1 MKINIKKTA
10 YTLLLAGGIL
20 HGCFLWYSHRPVEII
35 AIHDRGNNYISV
47 LVRNFPL
54 TDRGKINWWLK
65 NKKLLK
71 EKYNLPNSEKDESFS
86 VTFWLFGDG
95 YKEEG
100 KYDRL
105 CFDDMKT
112 KVNCIEKDA
121 VFSVDNSKNMG
132 TMIRTYDGTYRVHKN
147 GKVVKYVDDPEIW

>member
-1 MKINIKKTA
+1 MTVKNKKILILVFLTGCV
-10 YTLLLAGGIL
+10 LLGYW
-20 HGCFLWYSHRPVEII
+20 LWLSLRPVEVV
-35 AIHDRGNNYISV
+35 AVHDNGNHSYV

-54 TDRGKINWWLK
+54 TDKGKINWWLK
-65 NKKLLK
+65 NKDILE
-71 EKYNLPNSEKDESFS
+71 EKYDIPKPSSSGYFT
-86 VTFWLFGDG
+86 VIFWDFGDG

-121 VFSVDNSKNMG
+121 VFSVDESRNMG
-132 TMIRTYDGTYRVHKN
+132 VMFTVYDGDNYRLDHN
-147 GKVVKYVDDPEIW
+147 GDIIKVASD